1 MQIIQASR
9 YVQDAL
15 SKQKIL
21 PLCACNTQTPHVDM
35 KAGPAT
41 PHVDMKAG
49 PVTPHV
55 DMKPSR
61 VVELAVWSGA
71 ADGDS
76 DTGVLSCSKVT
87 MDLEVSEEIYNSL
100 VKY

>member
-1 MQIIQASR
+1 M
-9 YVQDAL
+9 YVQNAL

-21 PLCACNTQTPHVDM
+21 HLCACNTQ
-35 KAGPAT
+35 T

-55 DMKPSR
+55 DMKAGP
-61 VVELAVWSGA
+61 VVALAVWSGA